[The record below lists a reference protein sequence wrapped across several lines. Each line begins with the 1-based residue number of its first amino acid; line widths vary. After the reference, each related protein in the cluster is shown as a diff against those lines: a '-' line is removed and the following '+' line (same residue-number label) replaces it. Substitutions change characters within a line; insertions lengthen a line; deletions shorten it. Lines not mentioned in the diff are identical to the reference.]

1 MLAWIGSSRMEGS
14 HLLFLDRDGVLN
26 EDSPDYIKSWRE
38 FIFYPDALE
47 FLRRLRRQK
56 VSIVIASN
64 QSGLHRGIIDW
75 SDFWLMHEE
84 MVRAVREAGGDILA
98 AFYCPHRP
106 DEQCGCR
113 KPLPT
118 LLVTAASLYR
128 VRMESTF
135 FIGDRITDLQ
145 AAVAAGSRPVLI
157 ERSPFG
163 QVEWARHGIM
173 EPPIRIGGL
182 LEAESLFEALPRGSQ
197 THSV

>member
-1 MLAWIGSSRMEGS
+1 MLAWIGSPRMQGS

-38 FIFYPDALE
+38 FTFYPDTLGALRK
-47 FLRRLRRQK
+47 LHRRN

-75 SDFWLMHEE
+75 SDFWLMHGE

-118 LLVTAASLYR
+118 LLTTAASLYQ
-128 VRMESTF
+128 VRIESTF

-157 ERSPFG
+157 ERAPSG
-163 QVEWARHGIM
+163 DMDWQQHGIM
-173 EPPIRIGGL
+173 PPPIRIRGL
-182 LEAESLFEALPRGSQ
+182 GEAESLFDAPHPGS
-197 THSV
+197 